1 LRTSIAL
8 VLCIVFEAVILVV
21 ADYFGQSMA
30 VSIAVALFVLVALVL
45 FVTSDFFLDAWER
58 WRGRDG

>member
-1 LRTSIAL
+1 LKTTIAL
-8 VLCIVFEAVILVV
+8 VFFIVFEVVVLVM

-30 VSIAVALFVLVALVL
+30 VSVAVALFVVIAILLL
-45 FVTSDFFLDAWER
+45 VTSDFFLDRWER